1 MFAIGQKVRSSAPG
15 LAVGQEGTV
24 AQVHAGGWYSIAFGT
39 RGFSREV
46 REQFLEAVSVPAP
59 DAPAELPPVVI
70 PPIVIDGGISQ
81 TLLDQNDRDV
91 ADREE

>member
-24 AQVHAGGWYSIAFGT
+24 AQVHGGGWYSIAFGT
-39 RGFSREV
+39 RGFTREV

-59 DAPAELPPVVI
+59 DAPAELPPVT
-70 PPIVIDGGISQ
+70 PMIVVDGGCWTS
-81 TLLDQNDRDV
+81 TT
-91 ADREE
+91 ATSSTGEE